1 MLARL
6 REMGSL
12 LWVDTGDR
20 EKALAVWR
28 DDLSALTTNNTLANQ
43 VVQSG
48 VMDDAIRET
57 VDHIRKSGL
66 KLDAREMI
74 YEIGFVV
81 NCRIALR
88 LVETFNTKVSV
99 ELHPDMSRDMEKSL
113 DYARR
118 YYRVNPSH
126 FIIKIPLTPEGYLAI
141 RRLAGEGIPVN

>member
-1 MLARL
+1 MATESAKVAEIIHRIAVEGFRPQEVPAVPGDPALARL

-28 DDLSALTTNNTLANQ
+28 NDLSALTTNNTLANQ

-99 ELHPDMSRDMEKSL
+99 ELHPD
-113 DYARR
+113 
-118 YYRVNPSH
+118 
-126 FIIKIPLTPEGYLAI
+126 
-141 RRLAGEGIPVN
+141 